1 MRKSATSGRP
11 SDTILAMRGGPE
23 AGVVLQQGCGL
34 FFGPHFAGQ
43 HCTGESVCINNQ
55 YTMIIQ

>member
-43 HCTGESVCINNQ
+43 HCTGESVCITIN
-55 YTMIIQ
+55 TL